1 MKKTFI
7 ALAVAASAAV
17 SGSAMAWTANGTGG
31 SIDLGGTLAPPAQV
45 TPWEIQVG
53 AAVTGLDAEI
63 QQGQTQV
70 SIPATNAIPV
80 LGIRTQSNQAFPGQT
95 GISPQIDYQG
105 AIDVSKFSQGVTTL
119 TLEVKDAQDQK
130 IGTLEAPMV
139 GVGVMSWRL
148 DDGSNGGVSPMYAP
162 PQLFNSGFTGGL
174 PLVPEQA
181 LGNSDAVAAS
191 LFADIAQ
198 NFDTQGYTY
207 SEVPDFVA
215 FSSRTPNHY
224 SGYYASGIQ
233 ANENLN
239 ITLDTPAAGDA
250 QIPWKAAL
258 PVTISYQ

>member
-1 MKKTFI
+1 
-7 ALAVAASAAV
+7 
-17 SGSAMAWTANGTGG
+17 MAWTANGTGG
-31 SIDLGGTLAPPAQV
+31 TIDLGGTLTPETQQV

-63 QQGQTQV
+63 QQGQTEV
-70 SIPATNAIPV
+70 SIPTPGAIPV
-80 LGIRTQSNQAFPGQT
+80 LGIRTQSNQAFAGQT
-95 GISPQIDYQG
+95 GISPIIDYQG
-105 AIDVSKFSQGVTTL
+105 AIDVNKFSQGVTTL
-119 TLEVKDAQDQK
+119 TLNISDEQGQK
-130 IGTLEAPMV
+130 IGKLEAPLV
-139 GVGVMSWRL
+139 GVAVMSWKP
-148 DDGSNGGVSPMYAP
+148 DDGTAGGVAPMYAP
-162 PQLFNSGFTGGL
+162 PQLFNSGFAGGL

-191 LFADIAQ
+191 LFSDIAQ

-233 ANENLN
+233 ANENLE

-250 QIPWKAAL
+250 PIPWKAAL